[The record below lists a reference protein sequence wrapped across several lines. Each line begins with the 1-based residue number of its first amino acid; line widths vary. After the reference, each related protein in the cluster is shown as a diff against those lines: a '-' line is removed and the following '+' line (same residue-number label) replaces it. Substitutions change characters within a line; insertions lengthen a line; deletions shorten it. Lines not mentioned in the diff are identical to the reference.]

1 MFTYNVTFHIC
12 TSHSNYIHRD
22 TSFRKSVVTPI
33 SCDFLNVVGWWKEER
48 FNLIHLHRTDLQ
60 LYEHIHL
67 FSCVNILHWQIKQR
81 TSIIIQTDRYASS
94 IIQLCVENKLLLI
107 HIGGKE
113 HKQLHTCLSI
123 HLYRIYN
130 ISLYIYIHLCIS
142 RKVSTHDSTWEVY
155 MNTVMSHVIVAWTA
169 STFCSFWKVP
179 IESCRRQH
187 SMGTKHLSGGLCP
200 PEQRHEGL
208 QGHIAQGP
216 NLLAMIA
223 TITMGSWSSNSG
235 VVDVEVLYI

>member
-130 ISLYIYIHLCIS
+130 ISLYIYIYTSLYFTKSFH
-142 RKVSTHDSTWEVY
+142 
-155 MNTVMSHVIVAWTA
+155 AW
-169 STFCSFWKVP
+169 FNMGGLHEHGH
-179 IESCRRQH
+179 ESCDSCLNSFHFLFFLKGPYR
-187 SMGTKHLSGGLCP
+187 K
-200 PEQRHEGL
+200 L
-208 QGHIAQGP
+208 QASAFNG
-216 NLLAMIA
+216 N
-223 TITMGSWSSNSG
+223 
-235 VVDVEVLYI
+235 